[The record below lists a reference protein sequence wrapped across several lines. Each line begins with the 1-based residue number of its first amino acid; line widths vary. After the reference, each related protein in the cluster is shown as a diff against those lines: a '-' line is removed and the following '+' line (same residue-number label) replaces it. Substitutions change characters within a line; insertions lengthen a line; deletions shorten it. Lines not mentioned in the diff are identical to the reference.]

1 MKNQKLDNRNRM
13 CYICVITNSVETNK
27 IDMGEALKKRLKMK
41 KDVPAR
47 EELSL
52 NLKVASNLLSN
63 RMEKLTSGYGITA
76 SQYNVLRILKGVYP
90 EGHPRC
96 EIAPRMIDIAPDI
109 TRIIDRL
116 EKQGFVIRD
125 RTKED
130 RRKSIT
136 KLTEKGLNLIDKI
149 KPAIDKEH
157 KNATKNLTEE
167 ECKKL
172 SALLEKMY
180 RNIT

>member
-1 MKNQKLDNRNRM
+1 
-13 CYICVITNSVETNK
+13 
-27 IDMGEALKKRLKMK
+27 MGEALKKRLKMK
-41 KDVPAR
+41 KDIPAR

-63 RMEKLTSGYGITA
+63 RMDKVIVKYGITG

-109 TRIIDRL
+109 TRLIDRL
-116 EKQGFVIRD
+116 EKQGLVTRD
-125 RTKED
+125 RTKAD
-130 RRKSIT
+130 RRMSIT
-136 KLTEKGLNLIDKI
+136 KLTEKGLKLVEEI
-149 KPAIDKEH
+149 KPIMDNEH
-157 KNATKNLTEE
+157 KNSTKSLTEE

-172 SALLEKMY
+172 SLLLEKLY
-180 RNIT
+180 RNNG